1 MGTAFLTQIT
11 LSLFSNQNQLIKPE
25 NFEKHQKHA
34 KSTSNRK
41 KIIFD
46 IKNDNIDAMQSTGEE
61 GYFATIE

>member
-25 NFEKHQKHA
+25 NFEKLQKTC
-34 KSTSNRK
+34 KINK
-41 KIIFD
+41 KQKKLNFD

-61 GYFATIE
+61 S